1 MNRRRFIRHTA
12 QASAFTAL
20 SSTWAADPSLP
31 RPSTADADTIRS
43 IAEDFLR
50 EHGIEGMSIAYG
62 RKGGIAFDAGYGFA
76 DADRKEPV
84 TPAHRFRIAS
94 ISKPVT
100 ATAVMMSVEKGLLQL
115 DSKVLGPQGILGN
128 TYGRDLPAS
137 VQAITVDHLLTH
149 TSGGWG
155 NAKDDPMFI
164 DPKVPQD
171 ELIRRTLATQKQTH
185 EVGTHYA
192 YSNFGYCLFG
202 RVLEK
207 VTKLP
212 YETFVTQHV
221 LAKCGIQDMRIAG
234 NTLAER
240 QPNEVMYLTERPG
253 AAYAMNVPR
262 MDSHGGWI
270 ATAGDLV
277 RFASQ
282 LPKLLKPE
290 SIQKMT
296 TPGPAGGGYAR
307 GWSVNAAPNWW
318 HGGSLPGT
326 STIMV
331 HTSKGICWAGLL
343 NRRTEGIGLALDKLM
358 WRMAGAVPAWR
369 M

>member
-20 SSTWAADPSLP
+20 SSTRAASLP
-31 RPSTADADTIRS
+31 QPSQPEAETIRS

-50 EHGIEGMSIAYG
+50 QHGIEGMAIAYG
-62 RKGGIAFDAGYGFA
+62 RGGDIAFESGYGFA
-76 DADRKEPV
+76 DSAGKEPV

-94 ISKPVT
+94 ISKPIT
-100 ATAVMMSVEKGLLQL
+100 ATAVMMSIEKGLLQSDTL
-115 DSKVLGPQGILGN
+115 VFGSQGILGA
-128 TYGRDLPAS
+128 TYGRHLPPS
-137 VQAITVDHLLTH
+137 VRAITVDHLLTH
-149 TSGGWG
+149 TSGGWA
-155 NAKDDPMFI
+155 NDKNDPMFI

-171 ELIRRTLATQKQTH
+171 ELITRTLATQKQTH
-185 EVGTHYA
+185 PVGTHYA
-192 YSNFGYCLFG
+192 YSNFGYCLLG

-212 YETFVTQHV
+212 YETLVTQHL
-221 LAKCGIQDMRIAG
+221 LARCGVKDMRIAG
-234 NTLAER
+234 NTLPDR
-240 QPNEVMYLTERPG
+240 QPNEVAYLTEKPG
-253 AAYAMNVPR
+253 AAYSMNVPR
-262 MDSHGGWI
+262 MDAHGGWI
-270 ATAGDLV
+270 ATAADLV

-290 SIQKMT
+290 SIQAMT

-307 GWSVNAAPNWW
+307 GWSVNAVPNWW

-331 HTSKGICWAGLL
+331 HTAKGTCWAGLL

-358 WRMAGAVPAWR
+358 WRMAAAVPDWKV
-369 M
+369 